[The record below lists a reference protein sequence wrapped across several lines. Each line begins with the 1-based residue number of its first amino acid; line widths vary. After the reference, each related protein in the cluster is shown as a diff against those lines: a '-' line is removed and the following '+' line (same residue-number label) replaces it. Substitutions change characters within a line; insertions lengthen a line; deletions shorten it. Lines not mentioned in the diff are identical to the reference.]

1 MIHTPNMSTPI
12 NSMVDEF
19 FKADRVSASTHEE
32 WLLRTCSQLMEREA
46 VAVANLERQA
56 SHQNRSTQSMPPSCP
71 RTTQTQAS
79 FSNDSDA
86 FTKPCTGTGT
96 TSWGES

>member
-1 MIHTPNMSTPI
+1 MSTPI

-19 FKADRVSASTHEE
+19 FRAPRTPASTHEE

-46 VAVANLERQA
+46 VVVAHLERQA
-56 SHQNRSTQSMPPSCP
+56 THQNGSTQSTPPSCP
-71 RTTQTQAS
+71 QTTQTQAS

-96 TSWGES
+96 TSWAES